1 MYPDL
6 VVSFLILHSY
16 ELLGWCS
23 ILFDQFEPIHPYVE
37 DTLGECFELP
47 TLESVAKEVSDTE
60 VEQLLPAGT
69 DGTID
74 IEELKKLARS
84 KIALSKL
91 VERQRS
97 AYLDILGKL
106 QEATD
111 VAGVSLH
118 GNLTDIM
125 VTLIVI

>member
-1 MYPDL
+1 M
-6 VVSFLILHSY
+6 
-16 ELLGWCS
+16 
-23 ILFDQFEPIHPYVE
+23 FDQFEPMHPYVE
-37 DTLGECFELP
+37 DTLGEGFELP

-60 VEQLLPAGT
+60 VEQLLPVGT

-91 VERQRS
+91 VNRQRS

-111 VAGVSLH
+111 VA
-118 GNLTDIM
+118 
-125 VTLIVI
+125 VTGI